1 MTTGNVSSA
10 AFVINN
16 VQTCNT
22 NSRKT
27 ETGSQFKDVIN
38 SLNDTGSTVASAGQ
52 TRVNSDMLKD
62 SIKSS
67 NSVVKDDNFDV
78 DSLVEGIKD
87 VVKDILDISD
97 EEFEKI
103 MAESGL
109 TVVDLLNPQNV
120 VNLIAQV
127 KNTDTVSIAV
137 NEELSQMLTDIN
149 VGINEVVN
157 TFMKDNAVT
166 FDEVVNLMENYTP
179 PVTDENQEALQSTEE
194 NVPYVNR
201 QEVTDESGKVI
212 DVIINDER
220 PAEKNDNFVKNDTS
234 SEDDHKEK
242 NDNAG
247 NKTNAEAV
255 LDSLMS
261 AVSDTTVAAAGE
273 TDGIN
278 SVYVVRQIVN
288 AVRVNITEEVRTIEV
303 ALTPEHLGRVNVTV
317 ASKDGILTA
326 SMVVQNEMVK
336 NAIENQLTMLKT
348 QFESQGIKVEQVE
361 VTVASHEFNSDMQ
374 GGTDDK
380 NNTKSG
386 ARRKFRGIDELT
398 DDSSDIIEDLNG
410 LTEGNINIKA

>member
-38 SLNDTGSTVASAGQ
+38 SLNDTGSTMASAGR

-78 DSLVEGIKD
+78 DSLVEDIKD

-97 EEFEKI
+97 EELEKI

-137 NEELSQMLTDIN
+137 NEELSQMLADIN

-179 PVTDENQEALQSTEE
+179 PVTDEKQEVLQSTEE

-201 QEVTDESGKVI
+201 QDVTDESGKVI

-220 PAEKNDNFVKNDTS
+220 PIENNDNFVKNDMS
-234 SEDDHKEK
+234 SENDHKEK

-261 AVSDTTVAAAGE
+261 AVSDTTVAAGE

-317 ASKDGILTA
+317 AAKDGILTA

-348 QFESQGIKVEQVE
+348 QFESQGIKVEHVE

-374 GGTDDK
+374 GETDDK

-398 DDSSDIIEDLNG
+398 EDNSDIIEEQNG
-410 LTEGNINIKA
+410 FTEGNINIKV

>member
-16 VQTCNT
+16 MQTGNIS
-22 NSRKT
+22 SRKT
-27 ETGSQFKDVIN
+27 DTGSQFKDVIK
-38 SLNDTGSTVASAGQ
+38 SLNDTGNTLSGAGQ

-62 SIKSS
+62 SIKNSS
-67 NSVVKDDNFDV
+67 SAVKNDNSNV
-78 DSLVEGIKD
+78 DSLVEDIKN

-97 EEFEKI
+97 EDFEKI
-103 MAESGL
+103 MAESGFA
-109 TVVDLLNPQNV
+109 VVDLLNPQNV
-120 VNLIAQV
+120 VSLIAQF

-149 VGINEVVN
+149 AGINEVVN
-157 TFMKDNAVT
+157 IFMKDNAVS
-166 FDEVVNLMENYTP
+166 FDEVINLIENYAA
-179 PVTDENQEALQSTEE
+179 PVTDGNQEVLQSTGQ
-194 NVPYVNR
+194 NVPDVNR
-201 QEVTDESGKVI
+201 QDVTDESGKVI

-220 PAEKNDNFVKNDTS
+220 PENTGDFVKNDIT

-261 AVSDTTVAAAGE
+261 AVSDTTVTAADGM
-273 TDGIN
+273 DGIN
-278 SVYVVRQIVN
+278 SVYVVRQIVD
-288 AVRVNITEEVRTIEV
+288 AVRVNLTEEVRTIEV
-303 ALTPEHLGRVNVTV
+303 ALKPEHLGKVNITV
-317 ASKDGILTA
+317 ASKNGILTA

-348 QFESQGIKVEQVE
+348 RFESQGIKVEHVE
-361 VTVASHEFNSDMQ
+361 VTVASHEFDSDMQ
-374 GGTDDK
+374 DGTDDR

-398 DDSSDIIEDLNG
+398 DDKSDIIDEQNG
-410 LTEGNINIKA
+410 FTEGNINIKA

>member
-38 SLNDTGSTVASAGQ
+38 SLNDTGSTMASAGR

-97 EEFEKI
+97 EELEKM

-137 NEELSQMLTDIN
+137 NEELSQMLADIN

-179 PVTDENQEALQSTEE
+179 PVTDEKQEVLQSTEE

-201 QEVTDESGKVI
+201 QDVTDESGKVI
-212 DVIINDER
+212 DVKINDER
-220 PAEKNDNFVKNDTS
+220 PIENNDNFVKNDMS

-261 AVSDTTVAAAGE
+261 AVSDTTVAAGE

-317 ASKDGILTA
+317 AAKDGILTA

-336 NAIENQLTMLKT
+336 NVIENQLTMLKT
-348 QFESQGIKVEQVE
+348 QFESQGIKVEHVE

-374 GGTDDK
+374 GETDDK

-398 DDSSDIIEDLNG
+398 EDNSDIIEEQNG
-410 LTEGNINIKA
+410 FTEGNINIKV

>member
-38 SLNDTGSTVASAGQ
+38 SLNDTGSTMASAGR

-97 EEFEKI
+97 EELEKI

-137 NEELSQMLTDIN
+137 NEELSQMLADIN

-179 PVTDENQEALQSTEE
+179 PVTDEKQEVLQSTEE

-201 QEVTDESGKVI
+201 QDVTDESGKVI

-220 PAEKNDNFVKNDTS
+220 PIENNDNFVKNDMS

-261 AVSDTTVAAAGE
+261 AVSDTTVAAGE

-317 ASKDGILTA
+317 AAKDGILTA

-348 QFESQGIKVEQVE
+348 QFESQGIKVEHVE

-374 GGTDDK
+374 GETDDK

-398 DDSSDIIEDLNG
+398 EDNSDIIEEQNG
-410 LTEGNINIKA
+410 FTEGNINIKV

>member
-16 VQTCNT
+16 MQTGNIS
-22 NSRKT
+22 SRKT
-27 ETGSQFKDVIN
+27 DTGSQFKDVIK
-38 SLNDTGSTVASAGQ
+38 SLNDTGNTLSGAGQ

-62 SIKSS
+62 SIKNSS
-67 NSVVKDDNFDV
+67 STVKNDNSNV
-78 DSLVEGIKD
+78 DSLVEDIKN

-97 EEFEKI
+97 EDFEKI
-103 MAESGL
+103 MAESGFA
-109 TVVDLLNPQNV
+109 VVDLLNPQNV
-120 VNLIAQV
+120 VSLIAQF

-137 NEELSQMLTDIN
+137 NEELSQMLTDVN
-149 VGINEVVN
+149 AGINEVVN
-157 TFMKDNAVT
+157 MFMKDNAVS
-166 FDEVVNLMENYTP
+166 FDEVINLIENYAA
-179 PVTDENQEALQSTEE
+179 PVIDGNQEVLQSTGQ
-194 NVPYVNR
+194 NVPDVNR
-201 QEVTDESGKVI
+201 QDVTDESGKVI

-220 PAEKNDNFVKNDTS
+220 PENTGDFVKNDIT

-261 AVSDTTVAAAGE
+261 AVSDTTVTAADGM
-273 TDGIN
+273 DGIN
-278 SVYVVRQIVN
+278 SVYVVRQIVD
-288 AVRVNITEEVRTIEV
+288 AVRVNLTEEVRTIEV
-303 ALTPEHLGRVNVTV
+303 ALKPEHLGKVNITV
-317 ASKDGILTA
+317 ASKNGILTA

-348 QFESQGIKVEQVE
+348 RFESQGIKVEHVE
-361 VTVASHEFNSDMQ
+361 VTVASHEFDSDMQ
-374 GGTDDK
+374 DGTDDR

-398 DDSSDIIEDLNG
+398 DDKSDIIDEQNG
-410 LTEGNINIKA
+410 FTEGSINIKA

>member
-38 SLNDTGSTVASAGQ
+38 SLNDTGSTMASAGR

-97 EEFEKI
+97 EELEKI

-137 NEELSQMLTDIN
+137 NEELSQMLADIN

-179 PVTDENQEALQSTEE
+179 PVTDEKQEVLQSTEE
-194 NVPYVNR
+194 NVPYMNR
-201 QEVTDESGKVI
+201 QDVTDESGKVI
-212 DVIINDER
+212 DVKINDER
-220 PAEKNDNFVKNDTS
+220 PIENNDNFVKNDMS

-261 AVSDTTVAAAGE
+261 AVSDTTVAAGE

-317 ASKDGILTA
+317 AAKDGILTA

-348 QFESQGIKVEQVE
+348 QFESQGIKVEHVE

-374 GGTDDK
+374 GETDDK

-398 DDSSDIIEDLNG
+398 EDNSDIIEEQNG
-410 LTEGNINIKA
+410 FTEGNINIKV

>member
-16 VQTCNT
+16 MQTGNIS
-22 NSRKT
+22 SRKT
-27 ETGSQFKDVIN
+27 DTGSQFKDVIN
-38 SLNDTGSTVASAGQ
+38 SLNDTGNTLTGAGQ

-62 SIKSS
+62 SIKNSS
-67 NSVVKDDNFDV
+67 STVKNDNSNV
-78 DSLVEGIKD
+78 DSLVEDIKN

-97 EEFEKI
+97 EDFEKI
-103 MAESGL
+103 MAESGFA
-109 TVVDLLNPQNV
+109 VVDLLNPQNV
-120 VNLIAQV
+120 VSLIAQF

-149 VGINEVVN
+149 AGINEVVN
-157 TFMKDNAVT
+157 IFMKDNAVS
-166 FDEVVNLMENYTP
+166 FDEVINLIENYAA
-179 PVTDENQEALQSTEE
+179 PVTDGNQEVLQSTGQ
-194 NVPYVNR
+194 NVPDVNR
-201 QEVTDESGKVI
+201 QDVTDESGKVI
-212 DVIINDER
+212 DAIINDER
-220 PAEKNDNFVKNDTS
+220 PENTGDFVKNDIT

-261 AVSDTTVAAAGE
+261 AVSDTTVTAADGM
-273 TDGIN
+273 DGIN
-278 SVYVVRQIVN
+278 SVYVVRQIVD
-288 AVRVNITEEVRTIEV
+288 AVRVNLTEEVRTIEV
-303 ALTPEHLGRVNVTV
+303 ALKPEHLGKVNITV
-317 ASKDGILTA
+317 ASKNGILTA

-348 QFESQGIKVEQVE
+348 RFESQGIKVEHVE
-361 VTVASHEFNSDMQ
+361 VTVASHEFDSDMQ
-374 GGTDDK
+374 DGTDDR

-398 DDSSDIIEDLNG
+398 DDKSDIIDEQNG
-410 LTEGNINIKA
+410 FTEGNINIKA

>member
-38 SLNDTGSTVASAGQ
+38 SLNDTGSTMASAGR

-97 EEFEKI
+97 EELEKM
-103 MAESGL
+103 MAKSGL

-137 NEELSQMLTDIN
+137 NEELSQMLADIN

-179 PVTDENQEALQSTEE
+179 PVTDEKQEVLQSTEE

-201 QEVTDESGKVI
+201 QDVTDESGKVI
-212 DVIINDER
+212 DVKINDER
-220 PAEKNDNFVKNDTS
+220 PIENNDNFVKNDMS

-261 AVSDTTVAAAGE
+261 AVSDTTVAAGE

-317 ASKDGILTA
+317 AAKDGILTA

-348 QFESQGIKVEQVE
+348 QFESQGIKVEHVE

-374 GGTDDK
+374 GETDDK

-398 DDSSDIIEDLNG
+398 EDNSDIIEEQNG
-410 LTEGNINIKA
+410 FTEGNINIKV

>member
-16 VQTCNT
+16 MQTGNIS
-22 NSRKT
+22 SRKT
-27 ETGSQFKDVIN
+27 DTGSQFKDVIN
-38 SLNDTGSTVASAGQ
+38 SLNDTGNTLTGAGQ

-62 SIKSS
+62 SIKNSS
-67 NSVVKDDNFDV
+67 STVKNDNSNV
-78 DSLVEGIKD
+78 DSLVEDIKN
-87 VVKDILDISD
+87 VVKDILNISD
-97 EEFEKI
+97 EDFEKI
-103 MAESGL
+103 MAESGFA
-109 TVVDLLNPQNV
+109 VVDLLNPQNV
-120 VNLIAQV
+120 VSLIAQF

-149 VGINEVVN
+149 AGINEVVN
-157 TFMKDNAVT
+157 MFMKDNAVS
-166 FDEVVNLMENYTP
+166 FDEVINLMENYVAPVTDGNQKVLQSTGQNVP
-179 PVTDENQEALQSTEE
+179 DVNRQDVTDEN
-194 NVPYVNR
+194 
-201 QEVTDESGKVI
+201 GKVI

-220 PAEKNDNFVKNDTS
+220 PENTGDFVKNDIT

-261 AVSDTTVAAAGE
+261 AVSDTTVTAADGM
-273 TDGIN
+273 DGIN
-278 SVYVVRQIVN
+278 SVYVVRQIVD
-288 AVRVNITEEVRTIEV
+288 AVRVNLTEEVRTIEV
-303 ALTPEHLGRVNVTV
+303 ALTPEHLGKVNITV
-317 ASKDGILTA
+317 ASKNGILTA

-348 QFESQGIKVEQVE
+348 QFESQGIKVEHVE
-361 VTVASHEFNSDMQ
+361 VAVASHEFDSDMQ
-374 GGTDDK
+374 DGTDDR

-398 DDSSDIIEDLNG
+398 DDKSDIIDEQNG
-410 LTEGNINIKA
+410 FTEGSINIKA

>member
-1 MTTGNVSSA
+1 
-10 AFVINN
+10 
-16 VQTCNT
+16 
-22 NSRKT
+22 
-27 ETGSQFKDVIN
+27 
-38 SLNDTGSTVASAGQ
+38 
-52 TRVNSDMLKD
+52 
-62 SIKSS
+62 
-67 NSVVKDDNFDV
+67 
-78 DSLVEGIKD
+78 
-87 VVKDILDISD
+87 
-97 EEFEKI
+97 
-103 MAESGL
+103 
-109 TVVDLLNPQNV
+109 
-120 VNLIAQV
+120 
-127 KNTDTVSIAV
+127 
-137 NEELSQMLTDIN
+137 MLTDIN

-179 PVTDENQEALQSTEE
+179 SVTDENQEALQSTEE
-194 NVPYVNR
+194 NVPYVDR
-201 QEVTDESGKVI
+201 QDVTDESGKVI

-234 SEDDHKEK
+234 SEDDHKEN

-398 DDSSDIIEDLNG
+398 DDSSDIIEELNG

>member
-38 SLNDTGSTVASAGQ
+38 SLNDTGSTMASAGR

-97 EEFEKI
+97 EELEKI

-137 NEELSQMLTDIN
+137 NEELSQMLADIN

-179 PVTDENQEALQSTEE
+179 PVTDEKQEVLQSTEE

-201 QEVTDESGKVI
+201 QDVTDESGKVI
-212 DVIINDER
+212 DVVINDER
-220 PAEKNDNFVKNDTS
+220 PIENNDNFVKNDMS

-261 AVSDTTVAAAGE
+261 AVSDTNVAAGE

-317 ASKDGILTA
+317 AAKDGILTA

-348 QFESQGIKVEQVE
+348 QFESQGIKVEHVE

-374 GGTDDK
+374 GETDDK

-398 DDSSDIIEDLNG
+398 EDNSDIIEEQNG
-410 LTEGNINIKA
+410 FTEGNINIKV

>member
-38 SLNDTGSTVASAGQ
+38 SLNDTGSTMASAGR

-97 EEFEKI
+97 EELEKI

-137 NEELSQMLTDIN
+137 NEELSQMLADIN
-149 VGINEVVN
+149 VVINEVVN

-179 PVTDENQEALQSTEE
+179 PVTDEKQEVLQSTEE

-201 QEVTDESGKVI
+201 QDVTDESGKVI
-212 DVIINDER
+212 DVVINDER
-220 PAEKNDNFVKNDTS
+220 PIEKNDDFVKNDMS

-261 AVSDTTVAAAGE
+261 AVSDTTVAAGE

-317 ASKDGILTA
+317 AAKDGILTA

-374 GGTDDK
+374 GETDDK

-398 DDSSDIIEDLNG
+398 EDNSDIIEEQNG
-410 LTEGNINIKA
+410 FTEGNINIKV

>member
-16 VQTCNT
+16 MQTGNIS
-22 NSRKT
+22 SRKT
-27 ETGSQFKDVIN
+27 DTGSQFKDVIN
-38 SLNDTGSTVASAGQ
+38 SLNDTGNTLTGAGQ

-62 SIKSS
+62 SIKNSS
-67 NSVVKDDNFDV
+67 STVKNDNSNV
-78 DSLVEGIKD
+78 DSLVEDIKN

-97 EEFEKI
+97 EDFEKI
-103 MAESGL
+103 MAESGFA
-109 TVVDLLNPQNV
+109 VVDLLNPQNV
-120 VNLIAQV
+120 VSLIAQF

-149 VGINEVVN
+149 AGINEVVN
-157 TFMKDNAVT
+157 IFMKDNAVS
-166 FDEVVNLMENYTP
+166 FDEVINLIENYAA
-179 PVTDENQEALQSTEE
+179 PVTDGNQEVLQSTGQ
-194 NVPYVNR
+194 NVPDVNR
-201 QEVTDESGKVI
+201 QDVTDESGKVI

-220 PAEKNDNFVKNDTS
+220 PENTGDFVKNDIT

-261 AVSDTTVAAAGE
+261 AVSDTTVTAADGM
-273 TDGIN
+273 DGIN
-278 SVYVVRQIVN
+278 SVYVVRQIVD
-288 AVRVNITEEVRTIEV
+288 AVRVNLTEEVRTIEV
-303 ALTPEHLGRVNVTV
+303 ALTPEHLGKVNITV
-317 ASKDGILTA
+317 ASKNGILTA

-348 QFESQGIKVEQVE
+348 RFESQGIKVEHVE
-361 VTVASHEFNSDMQ
+361 VTVASHEFDSDMQ
-374 GGTDDK
+374 DVTDDR

-386 ARRKFRGIDELT
+386 ARRKSRGTDELT
-398 DDSSDIIEDLNG
+398 DDKSDIIDEQNG
-410 LTEGNINIKA
+410 FTESSINIKA

>member
-1 MTTGNVSSA
+1 
-10 AFVINN
+10 
-16 VQTCNT
+16 
-22 NSRKT
+22 
-27 ETGSQFKDVIN
+27 
-38 SLNDTGSTVASAGQ
+38 
-52 TRVNSDMLKD
+52 
-62 SIKSS
+62 
-67 NSVVKDDNFDV
+67 
-78 DSLVEGIKD
+78 
-87 VVKDILDISD
+87 
-97 EEFEKI
+97 
-103 MAESGL
+103 
-109 TVVDLLNPQNV
+109 
-120 VNLIAQV
+120 
-127 KNTDTVSIAV
+127 
-137 NEELSQMLTDIN
+137 
-149 VGINEVVN
+149 
-157 TFMKDNAVT
+157 MKDNAVT

-179 PVTDENQEALQSTEE
+179 PVTDEKQEVLQSTEE

-201 QEVTDESGKVI
+201 QDVTDESGKVI

-220 PAEKNDNFVKNDTS
+220 PVENNDNFVKNDMS

-261 AVSDTTVAAAGE
+261 AVSDTTVAAGE

-288 AVRVNITEEVRTIEV
+288 AVIVTITEEVRTIEV

-317 ASKDGILTA
+317 AAKDGILTA

-348 QFESQGIKVEQVE
+348 QFESQGIKVEHVE

-374 GGTDDK
+374 GETDDK

-398 DDSSDIIEDLNG
+398 EDNSDIIEEQNG
-410 LTEGNINIKA
+410 FTEGNINIKV

>member
-38 SLNDTGSTVASAGQ
+38 SLNDTGSTMASAGR

-97 EEFEKI
+97 EELEKI

-137 NEELSQMLTDIN
+137 NEELSQMLADIN

-179 PVTDENQEALQSTEE
+179 SVTDEKQEVLQSTEE

-201 QEVTDESGKVI
+201 QDVTDESGKVI
-212 DVIINDER
+212 DVVINDER
-220 PAEKNDNFVKNDTS
+220 PIEKNDDFVKNDMS

-261 AVSDTTVAAAGE
+261 AVSDTTVAAGE

-317 ASKDGILTA
+317 AAKDGILTA

-374 GGTDDK
+374 GETDDK

-398 DDSSDIIEDLNG
+398 EDNSDIIEEQNG
-410 LTEGNINIKA
+410 FTEGNINIKV